1 MKFRL
6 ILIAIAV
13 LILPQYVL
21 AGDAGYLS
29 VMQNDKTVLT
39 LRISDRSL
47 AFLAE
52 NPSQL
57 TTILRERGIDCC
69 LSHTRISEGV
79 WRCCH
84 GKFVITSPSRPI
96 QDVMLVA
103 FNEPQIGGR

>member
-1 MKFRL
+1 MKLRL
-6 ILIAIAV
+6 LLIAIAAV
-13 LILPQYVL
+13 ILPRYAS
-21 AGDAGYLS
+21 AGEAGFLY

-39 LRISDRSL
+39 LKISDRSL

-69 LSHTRISEGV
+69 LSHTRISDGV

-84 GKFVITSPSRPI
+84 GKFVISSPIPTI
-96 QDVMLVA
+96 QDVMRIA
-103 FNEPQIGGR
+103 FNEPQNGVR